1 MDTIFNN
8 DCPSFQEILEVSKP
22 ETSEIKRSLMTSRLE
37 KHNHES
43 ELLTGVWLFLSDHNF
58 DYDLLYEF
66 LNLNDYH
73 QLQIKKRTRQ
83 ANNYTYKFVAAAAI
97 LIFGFITFFW
107 YKDYAKSNAI
117 LKYAITDIG
126 LPVFASSETESIHI
140 LSNEMMSYYKAGKF
154 IEALSCIEKLASVQ
168 NDTLNYYAGLVYFNL
183 RKYSLS
189 SERMNLVNKDKT
201 CIFSERAKFVNGLN
215 QVMLGH
221 KDTGKSVFMDLLKS
235 EDNQVND
242 LSVAILKD
250 ESIW

>member
-1 MDTIFNN
+1 
-8 DCPSFQEILEVSKP
+8 
-22 ETSEIKRSLMTSRLE
+22 
-37 KHNHES
+37 
-43 ELLTGVWLFLSDHNF
+43 
-58 DYDLLYEF
+58 
-66 LNLNDYH
+66 LNYSH

-83 ANNYTYKFVAAAAI
+83 ANNYTYKFVAVAAMF
-97 LIFGFITFFW
+97 IFGFVTFFW
-107 YKDYAKSNAI
+107 YKDAAKSNAI

-126 LPVFASSETESIHI
+126 LPVFASSETESIHV

-189 SERMNLVNKDKT
+189 SERMKLVRSDT
-201 CIFSERAKFVNGLN
+201 TSVFGERAKFVNGLN

-221 KDTGKSVFMDLLKS
+221 KDTGKSVFMELVNSK
-235 EDNQVND
+235 DNQVND